1 MKTMRLFAAIAAVL
15 VLLSATA
22 PLSIKMNK
30 FVDRVEKNCGDWTD
44 KEWEESRV
52 QYSKLIGEFKQN
64 YDSFTPEEKNAIN
77 RAKGRY
83 YGLYIKY
90 YINGA
95 VGKLQEAGAHIVKLI
110 MWLTQSFILSQKT
123 LQ

>member
-1 MKTMRLFAAIAAVL
+1 MKTMRLFAAIVAVL

-22 PLSIKMNK
+22 PLSTKMNK

-64 YDSFTPEEKNAIN
+64 YDSFTPEEKNSIN

-95 VGKLQEAGAHIVKLI
+95 VGKLQEAGEGVPALI
-110 MWLTQSFILSQKT
+110 EGLMSAFEAK
-123 LQ
+123 